1 MRRPFSFLLA
11 LLALGLL
18 TATPVPAQPAPR
30 APAALTETLRDP
42 LFPGLGQA
50 GLDVRHYDLHLTVS
64 EPGTRAV
71 RGVVTLTL
79 ASTRPLA
86 QVRLDFLGPGVTAVR
101 WNDRAVP
108 FRVDERAAKLTV
120 TPPAPL
126 RPGTAARLTVEY
138 AGTPGERADPDFPTP
153 LLLGWQAVPA
163 GDGRA
168 GTTFLLSEPNGTHT
182 FLPSNDHPSD
192 KATFTTRVT
201 VPRGYVAAASGVEAG
216 RVDAG
221 GTSTFT
227 FTQREPIPTYALG
240 VFVDRFERVD
250 GAAVPVGVGGR
261 AVARRDYFPPE
272 TPGTVREAFGRTD
285 EALRVLA
292 EWFGPY
298 PFAAYGVAVV
308 TPRLPALETATLS
321 TLPLNMSTE
330 RVAVHELAHQWFG
343 NAVTPA
349 QWPDVWLSEAL
360 AAYAELL
367 WTEHL
372 GGDGQAYAARWHA
385 NLTRAG
391 TRPLAATRTGELF
404 DLTTYQRGALTFHAL
419 RAEIGDAAFRDFLRA
434 YVTRFSAGPG
444 TVSTPAFLAFVRE
457 RAGAGA
463 EGAVRR
469 WVEERALPPLPVR
482 R

>member
-1 MRRPFSFLLA
+1 MRRPLLSLLA
-11 LLALGLL
+11 LALL
-18 TATPVPAQPAPR
+18 TAAPVPAQPASPPT
-30 APAALTETLRDP
+30 AETLRDP
-42 LFPGLGQA
+42 IFPGLGQT
-50 GLDVRHYDLHLTVS
+50 GLDVRHYDLHLTVT
-64 EPGTRAV
+64 EPGTREV

-86 QVRLDFLGPGVTAVR
+86 QVRLDFLGPGVEAVR
-101 WNDRAVP
+101 WEGRAVP
-108 FRVDERAAKLTV
+108 FRVDEQVAKLTV

-126 RPGTAARLTVEY
+126 RPGTTARLTVEY
-138 AGTPGERADPDFPTP
+138 AGTPGELEDPDFPTP
-153 LLLGWQAVPA
+153 LLLGWQGVPA
-163 GDGRA
+163 EGERA
-168 GTTFLLSEPNGTHT
+168 GATFVLSEPNGTHT

-201 VPRGYVAAASGVEAG
+201 VPRGYVAAASGVETR
-216 RVDAG
+216 RVDGAG
-221 GTSTFT
+221 ASTFT
-227 FTQREPIPTYALG
+227 FTQREPIATYALG
-240 VFVDRFERVD
+240 VFVDRFLRVD

-261 AVARRDYFPPE
+261 AVARRDYFPPG
-272 TPGTVREAFGRTD
+272 TPGTVRDAYRRTD
-285 EALRVLA
+285 EALRVLS

-298 PFAAYGVAVV
+298 PFGAYGVAVV

-321 TLPLNMSTE
+321 TMPLNMSTE
-330 RVAVHELAHQWFG
+330 RTAVHETAHQWFG
-343 NAVTPA
+343 NAVSPA
-349 QWPDVWLSEAL
+349 TWPDVWLSEGM

-391 TRPLAATRTGELF
+391 TRPLVATRTGELF

-419 RAEIGDAAFRDFLRA
+419 RAEIGDAAFRAFLRA

-463 EGAVRR
+463 EGTVRR
-469 WVEERALPPLPVR
+469 WVEHSGLPPLPVVR